1 MSILGHGVGGDM
13 DLITTGA
20 ITMAAIITVVGI
32 MAAGITIGIE
42 INGKRSGERPKTY
55 CPYARFVC

>member
-1 MSILGHGVGGDM
+1 M